1 MTTKEKLYAISEEE
15 ACMDAEWHRP
25 FTFKTALGWFLR
37 GRSECSPVQA
47 SGLLKCD
54 AYTLNVKARYLETR
68 GVDRIGGVHFR
79 FSGRNLRLNLIDLLV
94 RCGWERE
101 DLLELRLGLE
111 APACATDERAKA
123 ACAAEG

>member
-1 MTTKEKLYAISEEE
+1 MTTKEKLYEICDE
-15 ACMDAEWHRP
+15 AARMDANWHAP
-25 FTFKTALGWFLR
+25 FTLRTALGRYMR
-37 GRSECSPVQA
+37 GYDECSPKQA
-47 SGLLKCD
+47 SGLLNCD
-54 AYTLNVKARYLETR
+54 EYTLNVKARYLEAR
-68 GVDRIGGVHFR
+68 GVDQMGGVHFR